1 MGHAAPAKQIL
12 TPSRWPRMT
21 DISLTHIT
29 STAVF
34 SILAAVVSAFLIH
47 WALYAVALRVVRRRM
62 DPVLLPAIFQPTRWL
77 VVLLALG
84 AGLQPLDM
92 GRRVEGLWS
101 IGSKMVFALLVGW
114 LLLRLMRATRVMI
127 ERGADINAEDNLKA
141 RKRHTRVRILYR
153 IAQSIVAVLVI
164 AMMLMAIPGV
174 RTIGV
179 TLAASAGLVGLAVG
193 AAAQPALK
201 NLIAGIQ
208 MAFSEPIRLDDVV
221 IVEGEWGR
229 IEDITLTY
237 VVVRIWDDR
246 RMVVPV
252 SYFLEKPFQNWTTR
266 TSDLLG
272 TVFLYVDPT
281 ADIERIRTRFVEAV
295 QANARWDGRVAI
307 LQVTDHRADALEL
320 RGLLSA
326 RNAGIAFD
334 LRCEVREAM
343 LTFLRTDM
351 PEALVRGRQ
360 RVEAGE
366 GFARPDFPSL
376 DAAATRPSGAAG

>member
-1 MGHAAPAKQIL
+1 MGCVKTLLHLRNKLRGGRVAFG
-12 TPSRWPRMT
+12 MT

-29 STAVF
+29 PMAAL
-34 SILAAVVSAFLIH
+34 SIALSVVVAFVVH
-47 WALYAVALRVVRRRM
+47 WALYWIALRLVKRARIE
-62 DPVLLPAIFQPTRWL
+62 PLLLPAIFQPTRWL

-84 AGLQPLDM
+84 AGLKSIEM
-92 GRRVEGLWS
+92 GPRIEDIWS
-101 IGSKMVFALLVGW
+101 IGARMVFALLVGW
-114 LLLRLMRATRVMI
+114 LIFRAMRAGKAMLEAR
-127 ERGADINAEDNLKA
+127 ADISVEDNLKA
-141 RKRHTRVRILYR
+141 RRQRTKISILYR
-153 IAQSIVAVLVI
+153 ICQCIVGFFVI
-164 AMMLMAIPGV
+164 AMMLIAIPGV

-179 TLAASAGLVGLAVG
+179 SLMASAGLAALAVG

-221 IVEGEWGR
+221 IIEGEWGR
-229 IEDITLTY
+229 IEEIRLTY
-237 VVVRIWDDR
+237 VIVRIWDDR

-252 SYFLEKPFQNWTTR
+252 SYFLEKPFQNWTTK

-281 ADIERIRTRFVEAV
+281 ADIERIRARFVEAV
-295 QANARWDGRVAI
+295 KANGRWDGRVAI

-360 RVEAGE
+360 TLERDKAFTRRSGVAG
-366 GFARPDFPSL
+366 
-376 DAAATRPSGAAG
+376 

>member
-1 MGHAAPAKQIL
+1 M
-12 TPSRWPRMT
+12 S

-29 STAVF
+29 PMAAL
-34 SILAAVVSAFLIH
+34 SIALSVVAAFLIH
-47 WALYAVALRVVRRRM
+47 WLLYWIGMRLLRTRM
-62 DPVLLPAIFQPTRWL
+62 DPILLPEIYQPTRWL
-77 VVLLALG
+77 VVLLALS
-84 AGLQPLDM
+84 AGLQPLEF
-92 GRRVEGLWS
+92 GPSLERLWS
-101 IGSKMVFALLVGW
+101 IGSKMVFAVLVGW
-114 LLLRLMRATRVMI
+114 LLLRVMRAVRLMI
-127 ERGADINAEDNLKA
+127 ERNADINVEDNLKA
-141 RKRHTRVRILYR
+141 RRRHTRVRILYR
-153 IAQSIVAVLVI
+153 IVQSIIAVLVI

-252 SYFLEKPFQNWTTR
+252 SYFLEKPFQNWTTK

-272 TVFLYVDPT
+272 TVFFHVDPAT
-281 ADIERIRTRFVEAV
+281 DVGRIRAKFVEAV
-295 QANARWDGRVAI
+295 KANSRWDGRVAI
-307 LQVTDHRADALEL
+307 MQVTEHRPEALEL

-334 LRCEVREAM
+334 LRCEVREAVM
-343 LTFLRTDM
+343 DFLRTDM
-351 PEALVRGRQ
+351 PEALVRTRQ
-360 RVEAGE
+360 RLEAGD
-366 GFARPDFPSL
+366 GFVSM
-376 DAAATRPSGAAG
+376 DAVGLTPTTPSGAAE